1 MGNNDAAK
9 IRCDKGRG
17 PQMIYLLLA
26 LLLIACSP
34 APNPV
39 SKDYPCG
46 TRAHACST
54 KPLTCCWNFEECDHG
69 MCSVY
74 RNNAATP
81 VATGTL
87 NTNRPNGITLG
98 NMTGST
104 SLPFNG
110 KMAYV
115 LGVNQNLTGTE
126 RARLFGFWSAKY
138 GVAS

>member
-1 MGNNDAAK
+1 
-9 IRCDKGRG
+9 
-17 PQMIYLLLA
+17 
-26 LLLIACSP
+26 
-34 APNPV
+34 
-39 SKDYPCG
+39 
-46 TRAHACST
+46 
-54 KPLTCCWNFEECDHG
+54 